1 MSTSFFIMAG
11 MPSASQMQFPNH
23 DFRPT
28 VTGKPV
34 EMHENGAARHNSP
47 FSCIMKAW
55 LSLSRAKLAR
65 TFAADMRSPR
75 AISVVVGHFSRRSKW
90 R

>member
-1 MSTSFFIMAG
+1 
-11 MPSASQMQFPNH
+11 
-23 DFRPT
+23 

-34 EMHENGAARHNSP
+34 GIQENGAARHNSP

-55 LSLSRAKLAR
+55 LWLSRAKLAR
-65 TFAADMRSPR
+65 TFAADVRSPR
-75 AISVVVGHFSRRSKW
+75 AISAMVGQRWQLRSC